1 MIVETVSR
9 LRGERLEKWRSL
21 MTEAGLHTDEIPS
34 RVALVFEGEE
44 LIASGG
50 RDGNILKMLAVSER
64 HQGED
69 LLSTVLTELRRDAFE
84 DGHTHLFLY
93 TKPKNST
100 VFRSLFFYPVAE
112 TESVL
117 VMENRRDGISSFLDS
132 LPPKETE
139 GVNGAL
145 VMNCNP
151 FTNGHKYLVETA
163 AAMCDRVYLFVLSE
177 RGEGFEPSKR
187 LAMVKAGTAHL
198 PNVIVLETGPYMISA
213 ATFPTYFLKDRDSA
227 DRVMC
232 EVDIEVFLKH
242 FVPRLGITKRF
253 VGTEP
258 LSPMTNTY
266 NEALKAKLP
275 ENGVELIEIP
285 RKELDGTPI
294 SASEVRRLIK
304 EGNYDRVKALVPPTT
319 YFLL

>member
-1 MIVETVSR
+1 
-9 LRGERLEKWRSL
+9 
-21 MTEAGLHTDEIPS
+21 
-34 RVALVFEGEE
+34 
-44 LIASGG
+44 
-50 RDGNILKMLAVSER
+50 MLAVSDAHR
-64 HQGED
+64 GED

-84 DGHTHLFLY
+84 DGYTHLFLY
-93 TKPKNST
+93 TKPSNSF
-100 VFRSLFFYPVAE
+100 VFRSLFFYPIAE
-112 TESVL
+112 TDKVL
-117 VMENRRDGISSFLDS
+117 VMENKRNGLSDFLDR
-132 LPPKETE
+132 LPEKQTE
-139 GVNGAL
+139 GTNGAL

-163 AAMCDRVYLFVLSE
+163 AERCDRVYLFVLSE
-177 RGEGFEPSKR
+177 RGEGFEPARR
-187 LAMVKAGTAHL
+187 LEMVKAGTAHL
-198 PNVIVLETGPYMISA
+198 PNVTVLETGPYMISA

-275 ENGVELIEIP
+275 QNGVELIEIP

-294 SASEVRRLIK
+294 SASLVRRLIK
-304 EGNYDRVKALVPPTT
+304 EGNLDRVKDLVPETT